1 MRLHPPETCIL
12 PWAEWDTVPFRTEG
26 LGAALPQQKCSDL
39 LQRALPGA
47 EHRSLS
53 GMRNVAAVLL
63 GRLSGSKMPLSRLKW
78 SWAAPAAS
86 QKAFRASSKSQRILA
101 RRLWR
106 SPEEVTQTPF
116 AWCAHP
122 YREGMEA
129 LRRALGKD
137 GNKTEKGS

>member
-39 LQRALPGA
+39 LQCALPGA

-78 SWAAPAAS
+78 SWAATAAS

-106 SPEEVTQTPF
+106 SPEEVTQTLLGVLIPTEKV
-116 AWCAHP
+116 WRRWGVP
-122 YREGMEA
+122 WERMETS
-129 LRRALGKD
+129 
-137 GNKTEKGS
+137 KTEKGS